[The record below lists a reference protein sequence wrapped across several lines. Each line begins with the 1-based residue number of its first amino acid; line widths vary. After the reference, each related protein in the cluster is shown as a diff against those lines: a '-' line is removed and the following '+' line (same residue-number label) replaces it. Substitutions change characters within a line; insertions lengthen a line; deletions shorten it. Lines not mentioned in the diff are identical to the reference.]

1 MPKTVT
7 TSETRKMIGV
17 KFAPELQKR
26 IEAVSNEL
34 TRRTA
39 GAPVPISNVMTQ
51 IVSRGLD
58 TYERELGISSN
69 PTSKSSKPKSAA

>member
-1 MPKTVT
+1 MPKLT
-7 TSETRKMIGV
+7 TGEVRKMIGV

-26 IEAVSNEL
+26 IDAVSNEL

-58 TYERELGISSN
+58 VYERELALAK
-69 PTSKSSKPKSAA
+69 PTKSTKSTAA